1 MSEMT
6 KEDKDKNDKLL
17 AEINKIINDLA
28 VNHHEIALDVEKLM
42 RNGKI
47 PRNGTT
53 NEHVIN
59 ALLEIDT
66 DIKVIANYIFVQ
78 VYASNAV
85 QMQLEEL
92 MNTKPLIQ
100 TLN

>member
-17 AEINKIINDLA
+17 DEINKIINDLA
-28 VNHHEIALDVEKLM
+28 ANHHEIALDVEKLI

-47 PRNGTT
+47 PINGTT

-59 ALLEIDT
+59 ALFEIDT

-85 QMQLEEL
+85 QIQLKEL

-100 TLN
+100 KLN